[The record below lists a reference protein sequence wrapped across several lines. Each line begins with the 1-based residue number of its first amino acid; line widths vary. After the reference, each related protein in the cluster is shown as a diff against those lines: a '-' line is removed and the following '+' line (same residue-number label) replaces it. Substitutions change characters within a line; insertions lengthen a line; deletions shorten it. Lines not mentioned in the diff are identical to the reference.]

1 MIVDRDAVR
10 AVSVS
15 NPSNSAS
22 GKPQVLA
29 CAEHAPGELDTKTL
43 AALSKTFSGK
53 AEQWLFILRRADY
66 KMLVLP
72 EPAVQAQEME
82 QSLRWALTNQ
92 VDYPVD
98 EANLAWMKIPTAE
111 QMPNRAEHVYVMV
124 AKRELINNTEQT
136 FKEAGIELSA
146 VDVHE
151 TAQRNIAALVGKPG
165 EGVGLLRVGRD
176 GVQFTVTYNG
186 ELYMDRFVEE
196 ALFDDKPQDP
206 AAELRA
212 MERIA
217 LQVQRSLAFIERNM
231 SFLTV
236 ARVLIAPLPRP
247 MPLEKTI
254 TELLDLPVEMLNLAD
269 CFDCSQVPDLLQ
281 DKNQARFFTA
291 LGAALRF

>member
-10 AVSVS
+10 AVTVAA
-15 NPSNSAS
+15 PAS
-22 GKPQVLA
+22 GASGRPRVLA
-29 CAEHAPGELDTKTL
+29 CAEQAPGELNTKTL
-43 AALSKTFSGK
+43 ASLTKTLGNGNGN
-53 AEQWLFILRRADY
+53 WLYTLRRPDY

-72 EPAVQAQEME
+72 APAVQAGEME

-98 EANLAWMKIPTAE
+98 EANVAWMKIPTLE

-124 AKRELINNTEQT
+124 ARQDVVTGAEQA
-136 FKEAGIELSA
+136 FKAAGIDLAA

-151 TAQRNIAALVGKPG
+151 TAQRNIANLVGKPN

-186 ELYMDRFVEE
+186 VLYMERFVVE